1 MPGEPGSRG
10 RIGRGAWAVSAFF
23 ALGVVCAPPA
33 RADQAAVIAAAKKE
47 AKLVIYTGV
56 EQAAAQVVINA
67 FEKKYP
73 FIAAETVRAS
83 SSKLATR
90 LDAEIE
96 ANRVQG
102 DVIEFSLLY
111 LTGGLQRR
119 GELLQYD
126 SPEYANYPPE
136 YSAPGYWAASGLSNV
151 IILLNTRKVDE
162 ANVPQSWWDLA
173 KPYWRNKLTIDNL
186 EVSGTGYNWLVAL
199 VNTESIGWRFIE
211 ALGRNRPGLER
222 GHAGMAQK
230 VAAGEYSG
238 AAEMSDFHL
247 QNIRNAAATVPVRGV
262 WPKEG
267 VPSEPW
273 TTGILKR
280 APHPN
285 AARLFLDFLLS
296 REGQTLYV
304 QTMGWSSARADVAP
318 PGYKEMPSTVK
329 ILKSSLS
336 PEESL
341 EVRDEYV
348 AKWKQLWGL
357 GKSLP
362 N

>member
-1 MPGEPGSRG
+1 MSRAIASLVLAAG
-10 RIGRGAWAVSAFF
+10 IGL
-23 ALGVVCAPPA
+23 ALPA
-33 RADQAAVIAAAKKE
+33 RAAEPAVIEGAKKE

-56 EQAAAQVVINA
+56 ERAAAQVVINA

-73 FIAAETVRAS
+73 FVAAETVRAS

-90 LDAEIE
+90 LEAEIE

-111 LTGGLQRR
+111 LTTALQRR
-119 GELLQYD
+119 GEILQYD
-126 SPEYANYPPE
+126 SPEYVSYPKE
-136 YSAPGYWAASGLSNV
+136 YAAPGYWAATGLSNI

-162 ANVPQSWWDLA
+162 TNVPQSWWDLT
-173 KPYWRNKLTIDNL
+173 KPYWKDKLTIDNL
-186 EVSGTGYNWLVAL
+186 EVSGTGYNWLIGM
-199 VNTESIGWRFIE
+199 VNDESIGWKFIE
-211 ALGRNRPGLER
+211 ALGKNKPGLER

-247 QNIRNAAATVPVRGV
+247 KNIRDAAASVPVRGV

-273 TTGILKR
+273 TAAILKR

-296 REGQTLYV
+296 REGQALYV
-304 QTMGWSSARADVAP
+304 QAMGWTSARADVASP
-318 PGYKEMPSTVK
+318 AYKEIPSEIK

-336 PEESL
+336 PEDAL
-341 EVRDEYV
+341 KVRDEYV

-357 GKSLP
+357 GKTLP

>member
-1 MPGEPGSRG
+1 LGSRYQLG
-10 RIGRGAWAVSAFF
+10 IWATIAALAVGIG
-23 ALGVVCAPPA
+23 CAAPA
-33 RADQAAVIAAAKKE
+33 RAEGQGVLEGAKKE
-47 AKLVIYTGV
+47 GKLVIYTGV
-56 EQAAAQVVINA
+56 ERAAAQILVDA

-102 DVIEFSLLY
+102 DLFEFSLLY
-111 LTGGLQRR
+111 LTTSLQQR
-119 GELLQYD
+119 GEILQYD
-126 SPEYANYPPE
+126 SPEYAKYPKE

-162 ANVPQSWWDLA
+162 ANIPQSWWDLT

-186 EVSGTGYNWLVAL
+186 EVSGTGYNWLIAL
-199 VNTESIGWRFIE
+199 VNNESIGWRFIE
-211 ALGRNRPGLER
+211 ALGKNKPGLER

-230 VAAGEYSG
+230 VAAGEYAG
-238 AAEMSDFHL
+238 AAEMADFHL
-247 QNIRNAAATVPVRGV
+247 KNIRDAAASVPVRGV

-273 TTGILKR
+273 TAGILKR

-296 REGQTLYV
+296 REGQALYV
-304 QTMGWSSARADVAP
+304 QTMGWTSARSDVAA
-318 PGYKEMPSTVK
+318 PGYKEMPPEIKV
-329 ILKSSLS
+329 LKSSLS
-336 PEESL
+336 PDEAL
-341 EVRDEYV
+341 KVRDDYV
-348 AKWKQLWGL
+348 ARWKQLWGL

>member
-1 MPGEPGSRG
+1 MSRAIASLVLAAG
-10 RIGRGAWAVSAFF
+10 IGL
-23 ALGVVCAPPA
+23 ALPA
-33 RADQAAVIAAAKKE
+33 RAAEPAVIEGAKKE

-56 EQAAAQVVINA
+56 ERAAAQVVINA

-73 FIAAETVRAS
+73 FVAAETVRAS

-111 LTGGLQRR
+111 LTTALQRR
-119 GELLQYD
+119 GEILQYD
-126 SPEYANYPPE
+126 SPEYISYPKE
-136 YSAPGYWAASGLSNV
+136 YAAPGYWAASGLSNI

-162 ANVPQSWWDLA
+162 TNVPQSWWDLT
-173 KPYWRNKLTIDNL
+173 KPYWKDKLTIDNL
-186 EVSGTGYNWLVAL
+186 EVSGTGYNWLIGM
-199 VNTESIGWRFIE
+199 VNDESIGWKFIE
-211 ALGRNRPGLER
+211 ALGKNKPGLER

-247 QNIRNAAATVPVRGV
+247 KNIRDAAASVPVRGV

-273 TTGILKR
+273 TAAILKR

-296 REGQTLYV
+296 REGQALYV
-304 QTMGWSSARADVAP
+304 QAMGWTSARADVASP
-318 PGYKEMPSTVK
+318 AYKEIPSEIK

-336 PEESL
+336 PEDAL
-341 EVRDEYV
+341 KVRDEYV

-357 GKSLP
+357 GKTPP

>member
-1 MPGEPGSRG
+1 MRTARGSG
-10 RIGRGAWAVSAFF
+10 VAVA
-23 ALGVVCAPPA
+23 ALACALALALPA
-33 RADQAAVIAAAKKE
+33 RAEDAGVIEGARHE
-47 AKLVIYTGV
+47 GKLVIYTGV
-56 EQAAAQVVINA
+56 ERAAAQTLVNA
-67 FEKKYP
+67 FQKKYP

-90 LDAEIE
+90 LDAEIA
-96 ANRVQG
+96 ANRVGG

-111 LTGGLQRR
+111 LTTSLQQR

-126 SPEYANYPPE
+126 SPEYAAYPKPFA
-136 YSAPGYWAASGLSNV
+136 APGYWAASGVSN
-151 IILLNTRKVDE
+151 IIIMLNTRKVDD
-162 ANVPQSWWDLA
+162 ANVPQSWWDLT
-173 KPYWRNKLTIDNL
+173 KPYWKDKLTIDNL

-199 VNTESIGWRFIE
+199 VNDERFGWKFIE
-211 ALGRNRPGLER
+211 ALGKNKPNLER

-230 VAAGEYSG
+230 VAAGEYAG

-247 QNIRNAAATVPVRGV
+247 KNIRDTAASVPVRGV

-273 TTGILKR
+273 TTAILKR

-285 AARLFLDFLLS
+285 AARLFLDFMLS
-296 REGQTLYV
+296 REGQALYV
-304 QTMGWSSARADVAP
+304 ETMGWSSARADVAP
-318 PGYKEMPSTVK
+318 PGFKEMPPNVPAIKTT
-329 ILKSSLS
+329 LTA
-336 PEESL
+336 EEAL
-341 EVRDEYV
+341 QARDGYV

-357 GKSLP
+357 GKALP

>member
-1 MPGEPGSRG
+1 LATTAALAVGIGCAMPAGADGPGVLEG
-10 RIGRGAWAVSAFF
+10 
-23 ALGVVCAPPA
+23 
-33 RADQAAVIAAAKKE
+33 AKKE
-47 AKLVIYTGV
+47 GKLVIYTGV
-56 EQAAAQVVINA
+56 ERAAAQILVDA

-90 LDAEIE
+90 LDAEIA
-96 ANRVQG
+96 ANRVQA
-102 DVIEFSLLY
+102 DLFEFSLLY
-111 LTGGLQRR
+111 LTTSLQQR
-119 GELLQYD
+119 GEILQYD
-126 SPEYANYPPE
+126 SLEYAAYPRE
-136 YSAPGYWAASGLSNV
+136 YSAPGFWAASGLSNI

-162 ANVPQSWWDLA
+162 ANIPQSWWDIT

-186 EVSGTGYNWLVAL
+186 EVSGTGYNWLIAL
-199 VNTESIGWRFIE
+199 VNNESIGWKFIE
-211 ALGRNRPGLER
+211 ALGKNKPGLER

-230 VAAGEYSG
+230 VAAGEYAG

-247 QNIRNAAATVPVRGV
+247 KNIRDTAASVPVRGV

-273 TTGILKR
+273 TAGILKR

-296 REGQTLYV
+296 RDGQALYV
-304 QTMGWSSARADVAP
+304 QTMGWTSARPDVAP
-318 PGYKEMPSTVK
+318 PGFKEMPPGVK
-329 ILKSSLS
+329 IMKSSLS
-336 PEESL
+336 PDEAL
-341 EVRDEYV
+341 KVRDDYV

>member
-1 MPGEPGSRG
+1 LGSRYQLG
-10 RIGRGAWAVSAFF
+10 ILATTAALAVGIGCAMPAHAEGQ
-23 ALGVVCAPPA
+23 GVLEG
-33 RADQAAVIAAAKKE
+33 AKKE
-47 AKLVIYTGV
+47 GKLVIYTGV
-56 EQAAAQVVINA
+56 ERAAAQILVDA

-102 DVIEFSLLY
+102 DLFEFSLLY
-111 LTGGLQRR
+111 LTTSLQQR
-119 GELLQYD
+119 GEILQYD
-126 SPEYANYPPE
+126 SPEYAKYPKE

-162 ANVPQSWWDLA
+162 ANIPQSWWDLT

-186 EVSGTGYNWLVAL
+186 EVSGTGYNWLIAL
-199 VNTESIGWRFIE
+199 VNNESIGWRFIE
-211 ALGRNRPGLER
+211 ALGKNKPGLER

-230 VAAGEYSG
+230 VAAGEYAG
-238 AAEMSDFHL
+238 AAEMADFHL
-247 QNIRNAAATVPVRGV
+247 KNIRDAAASVPVRGV

-273 TTGILKR
+273 TAGILKR

-296 REGQTLYV
+296 REGQALYV
-304 QTMGWSSARADVAP
+304 QTMGWTSARSDVAA
-318 PGYKEMPSTVK
+318 PGYKEMPPEIKV
-329 ILKSSLS
+329 LKSSLS
-336 PEESL
+336 PDEAL
-341 EVRDEYV
+341 KVRDDYV
-348 AKWKQLWGL
+348 ARWKQLWGL

>member
-1 MPGEPGSRG
+1 LSSRYRLG
-10 RIGRGAWAVSAFF
+10 ILATTAALAVGIGCAAPAYADGQGVLEGA
-23 ALGVVCAPPA
+23 
-33 RADQAAVIAAAKKE
+33 RKE
-47 AKLVIYTGV
+47 GKLVIYTGV
-56 EQAAAQVVINA
+56 ERAAAQILVDA

-102 DVIEFSLLY
+102 DLFEFSLLY
-111 LTGGLQRR
+111 LTTSLRQR
-119 GELLQYD
+119 GEILQYD
-126 SPEYANYPPE
+126 SPEYAEYPKE

-162 ANVPQSWWDLA
+162 ANIPQSWWDLT

-186 EVSGTGYNWLVAL
+186 EVSGTGYNWLIAL
-199 VNTESIGWRFIE
+199 VNNESIGWKFIE
-211 ALGRNRPGLER
+211 ALGKNKPGLER

-230 VAAGEYSG
+230 VAAGEYAG

-247 QNIRNAAATVPVRGV
+247 KNIRDAAASVPVRGV

-273 TTGILKR
+273 TAGILKR

-296 REGQTLYV
+296 REGQALYV
-304 QTMGWSSARADVAP
+304 QTMGWTSARSDVAP
-318 PGYKEMPSTVK
+318 PGYKEMPPEIK

-336 PEESL
+336 PDDAL
-341 EVRDEYV
+341 KVRDDYV

>member
-1 MPGEPGSRG
+1 MPRAAPCSPR
-10 RIGRGAWAVSAFF
+10 RLGAWAAGAALALAIGSAM
-23 ALGVVCAPPA
+23 PA
-33 RADQAAVIAAAKKE
+33 RADDPAVIEGAKKE

-56 EQAAAQVVINA
+56 ERAAAQVIVNA

-102 DVIEFSLLY
+102 DIIEFSLLY
-111 LTGGLQRR
+111 LTTSLQQR
-119 GELLQYD
+119 GELLRYD
-126 SPEYANYPPE
+126 SPQYAAYPKQ
-136 YSAPGYWAASGLSNV
+136 YSAPGYWAASGVSNIV
-151 IILLNTRKVDE
+151 ILLNTRKVDE
-162 ANVPQSWWDLA
+162 ADVPQSWWDLA
-173 KPYWRNKLTIDNL
+173 KPYWKNKLTIDNL
-186 EVSGTGYNWLVAL
+186 EVSGTGYNWLTAIVADQSL
-199 VNTESIGWRFIE
+199 GWKFVE
-211 ALGRNRPGLER
+211 ALGKNKPGLER

-230 VAAGEYSG
+230 VAAGEYAG

-247 QNIRNAAATVPVRGV
+247 KNIRDAAASVPVRGV

-273 TTGILKR
+273 TSAILKR

-296 REGQTLYV
+296 QEGQALYV
-304 QTMGWSSARADVAP
+304 QTMGWSSARSDVPP
-318 PGYKEMPSTVK
+318 PGFKEMPRQVK
-329 ILKSSLS
+329 VLPSNLS
-336 PEESL
+336 PDEAL
-341 EVRDEYV
+341 KVRDDYV
-348 AKWKQLWGL
+348 AKWKQLWDL